1 MLTYDDLATDQV
13 DCINFI
19 LDGDD
24 ALVCADVGTGKTV
37 IAETCI
43 SLWNDEAH
51 SMVSRWLVLAPLLV
65 CDEVWRDEHT
75 NWEHLQGLTVAVAT
89 GTEDERI
96 RAIESDAQV
105 VVLNYE
111 NLAWLMD
118 RYPLE
123 RNIVDGKRKRTSTL
137 PFDGLVCDEVDK
149 LKSVSSQ
156 RFKAFRDQIQFFQAR
171 IGLTG
176 TVLPNHL
183 LELWGQV
190 FIVDGG
196 QTFGRSYYKFRE
208 EYFYPTDYKQYKWAP
223 FPDTY
228 ETILEK
234 LGGLAYRLKATG
246 LPPVVVADPFRF
258 SLPNHVRPL
267 YKELHDELFLLVD
280 DDEGKTRKVDAA
292 NHAVLSGKLQ
302 QICAGFSYVD
312 REICT
317 YCEGPVVLD
326 EKGKRRCKDCDK
338 LAKPEAVWHSDVKIA
353 WAERVLQDNAAAGK
367 QTLLFYHFVEELDEL
382 RRRIPD
388 LRYLGGGVRKTV
400 KRENIRAWNAGE
412 IPYLAL
418 HPGSAGHGL
427 NLQKSGAHTIAF
439 LTLPWSGGMFKQVVG
454 RLARRGQVAEQ
465 IDVLAPVFVDTI
477 DEDVLATVTGRLDGL
492 ETFLDDLYQWQNAA

>member
-1 MLTYDDLATDQV
+1 MLTYDDLAPDQI
-13 DCINFI
+13 DTIHFC

-24 ALVCADVGTGKTV
+24 TLLCADVGSGKTV
-37 IAETCI
+37 IAETVI

-89 GTEDERI
+89 GNPDERKA
-96 RAIESDAQV
+96 AIESDAQV

-118 RYPLE
+118 EYPIE
-123 RNIVDGKRKRTSTL
+123 RRQVDGKRRKFSTL

-149 LKSVSSQ
+149 LKDVSSE
-156 RFKAFRDQIQFFQAR
+156 RFKQFRNQIEFFQAR
-171 IGLTG
+171 IGMTG
-176 TVLPNHL
+176 TILPNHL

-196 QTFGRSYYKFRE
+196 QTFGRSYYKFRS
-208 EYFYPTDYKQYKWAP
+208 EYFYPIDYNQYDWRP

-234 LGGLAYRLKATG
+234 LGGLAYRLKAHG
-246 LPPVVVADPFRF
+246 LPEVVVNEPTMLTLPADI
-258 SLPNHVRPL
+258 RPL
-267 YKELHDELFLLVD
+267 YRELHKELYAIIEDEK
-280 DDEGKTRKVDAA
+280 GKAHKLDAA
-292 NHAVLSGKLQ
+292 NRAVLSGKLQ

-312 REICT
+312 RKICT
-317 YCEGPVVLD
+317 RCGGEVVLS
-326 EKGKRRCKDCDK
+326 EKGKRVCGTCDL
-338 LAKPEAVWHSDVKIA
+338 LAKPEAVWHSYDKLD
-353 WAERVLQDNAAAGK
+353 WLDTKLAELAPEPVLV
-367 QTLLFYHFVEELDEL
+367 FYHFKEELAEL
-382 RRRIPD
+382 QRRYPKIRT
-388 LRYLGGGVRKTV
+388 LGSDVTKLV

-412 IPYLAL
+412 VGEMAL

-427 NLQKSGAHTIAF
+427 NLQKGGARHVAF
-439 LTLPWSGGMFKQVVG
+439 LTWPWSGGMFKQVVG
-454 RLARRGQVAEQ
+454 RLARRGALVDEVLVHGAAFADTVD
-465 IDVLAPVFVDTI
+465 IDVI
-477 DEDVLATVTGRLDGL
+477 ETVTGRLDGL
-492 ETFLDDLYQWQNAA
+492 ETFLDDLYKWQNAAA